1 MFPDKV
7 LTRSSAKPWQRWQSK
22 NTAPNLPDE
31 IRQVGL
37 HLHLLMGLRPHLA
50 FFFLLIA
57 VSVQAAGQKQGQQYY
72 LKPDQTADLAA
83 GTKLNTA
90 KQSCENWA
98 VAAGLETMLQQ
109 QSVPL
114 DQSFWVMRLN
124 GGELCVND
132 TPTIDALTQA
142 VDKEFVLDDGR
153 HVRLEIHFEP
163 GPPVNVDPV
172 ISGLKL
178 QHVTLLL
185 WRGHPYYLTG
195 VTYDERIGRDG
206 TRFFE
211 VKEIRLAN
219 TYPKLPGVTFLKG
232 RDDPAEIQGIM
243 SVSATT
249 L

>member
-1 MFPDKV
+1 M
-7 LTRSSAKPWQRWQSK
+7 RGKPHF
-22 NTAPNLPDE
+22 A
-31 IRQVGL
+31 I
-37 HLHLLMGLRPHLA
+37 
-50 FFFLLIA
+50 FFLL
-57 VSVQAAGQKQGQQYY
+57 VTLTLQAADQKKGQQYY

-83 GTKLNTA
+83 ETKLNTA

-98 VAAGLETMLQQ
+98 IGCWPGNHAEAAECFTG
-109 QSVPL
+109 P
-114 DQSFWVMRLN
+114 
-124 GGELCVND
+124 ELLGHAAEWRRIVRND
-132 TPTIDALTQA
+132 LPTIEALTQA
-142 VDKEFVLDDGR
+142 VNKEFVLDDGR

-172 ISGLKL
+172 IAGLKL
-178 QHVTLLL
+178 QQVTLLL

-219 TYPKLPGVTFLKG
+219 TYPKLPGVTFQKG
-232 RDDPAEIQGIM
+232 RDDPAEIQGIL

>member
-1 MFPDKV
+1 MRP
-7 LTRSSAKPWQRWQSK
+7 
-22 NTAPNLPDE
+22 
-31 IRQVGL
+31 
-37 HLHLLMGLRPHLA
+37 RPHFA
-50 FFFLLIA
+50 VFFLLITL
-57 VSVQAAGQKQGQQYY
+57 SLQAADRKQGQQYY
-72 LKPDQTADLAA
+72 LKPDQTADLASE
-83 GTKLNTA
+83 TKLTTA

-109 QSVPL
+109 QNVQL

-124 GGELCVND
+124 GGELCVD
-132 TPTIDALTQA
+132 DLPTIDALTQA
-142 VDKEFVLDDGR
+142 VNKEFVLDDGR
-153 HVRLEIHFEP
+153 HIRLEIHFEP

-172 ISGLKL
+172 IAGLKV
-178 QHVTLLL
+178 QQVTLLL

-219 TYPKLPGVTFLKG
+219 TYAKLPGVTFQKG
-232 RDDPAEIQGIM
+232 RDDPAEIQGIL
-243 SVSATT
+243 SISATQ

>member
-1 MFPDKV
+1 MLRFE
-7 LTRSSAKPWQRWQSK
+7 SGQ
-22 NTAPNLPDE
+22 
-31 IRQVGL
+31 IGL
-37 HLHLLMGLRPHLA
+37 HLQLPMRDRPHFA
-50 FFFLLIA
+50 VFVLLITL
-57 VSVQAAGQKQGQQYY
+57 SLQPAGQKQGQQYY

-83 GTKLNTA
+83 ETKLNTA
-90 KQSCENWA
+90 KQNCENWA
-98 VAAGLETMLQQ
+98 MAAGLETMLQRQ
-109 QSVPL
+109 NVPL

-124 GGELCVND
+124 GGELCVD
-132 TPTIDALTQA
+132 DAPTIDALKL
-142 VDKEFVLDDGR
+142 VVNRDFILDDGR

-163 GPPVNVDPV
+163 GPPVSIDPL
-172 ISGLKL
+172 IAGLK
-178 QHVTLLL
+178 QQQVTLLL

-232 RDDPAEIQGIM
+232 RDDPAEIQGIL
-243 SVSATT
+243 SVSATQ

>member
-1 MFPDKV
+1 MRVRLNFAV
-7 LTRSSAKPWQRWQSK
+7 
-22 NTAPNLPDE
+22 
-31 IRQVGL
+31 
-37 HLHLLMGLRPHLA
+37 
-50 FFFLLIA
+50 FFLLIA
-57 VSVQAAGQKQGQQYY
+57 LSVQAAGQKQGQQYY

-83 GTKLNTA
+83 DTKLSTA

-98 VAAGLETMLQQ
+98 MAAGLETMLQRQ
-109 QSVPL
+109 NVSL

-124 GGELCVND
+124 GGELCLSD
-132 TPTIDALTQA
+132 LPAIDALTQA

-172 ISGLKL
+172 IAGLK
-178 QHVTLLL
+178 QQQVTLLL

-211 VKEIRLAN
+211 VNEIRLAN
-219 TYPKLPGVTFLKG
+219 TYPKLPGVTFQKG
-232 RDDPAEIQGIM
+232 RDDPAEIQGIL

>member
-1 MFPDKV
+1 MRV
-7 LTRSSAKPWQRWQSK
+7 R
-22 NTAPNLPDE
+22 
-31 IRQVGL
+31 L
-37 HLHLLMGLRPHLA
+37 HFAA
-50 FFFLLIA
+50 FFLIIA
-57 VSVQAAGQKQGQQYY
+57 LSVQAADQKQGQRYY

-83 GTKLNTA
+83 DTKLNTA

-98 VAAGLETMLQQ
+98 IAAGLETMLQRQ
-109 QSVPL
+109 NVPL

-124 GGELCVND
+124 GGELCLSEM
-132 TPTIDALTQA
+132 PTIDALTQA
-142 VDKEFVLDDGR
+142 VNKEFVLDDGR

-172 ISGLKL
+172 IAGLK
-178 QHVTLLL
+178 QQQVTLLL

-219 TYPKLPGVTFLKG
+219 TFAKLPGVTFEKG
-232 RDDPAEIQGIM
+232 RDDPAEIQGIL
-243 SVSATT
+243 SVSATQ

>member
-1 MFPDKV
+1 MRV
-7 LTRSSAKPWQRWQSK
+7 
-22 NTAPNLPDE
+22 
-31 IRQVGL
+31 
-37 HLHLLMGLRPHLA
+37 RPHFVA
-50 FFFLLIA
+50 IFLLIA
-57 VSVQAAGQKQGQQYY
+57 LSVQAADQKQRQQYY
-72 LKPDQTADLAA
+72 LKPDQSADLAVE
-83 GTKLNTA
+83 TKLNTA

-98 VAAGLETMLQQ
+98 VAAGLETMLQRQ
-109 QSVPL
+109 NVPL

-124 GGELCVND
+124 GGELCLSEM
-132 TPTIDALTQA
+132 PTIDALMQV

-153 HVRLEIHFEP
+153 HVRLEIHFAP

-172 ISGLKL
+172 IAGLK
-178 QHVTLLL
+178 QQQVTLLL

-219 TYPKLPGVTFLKG
+219 TYAKLPGVTFQKG
-232 RDDPAEIQGIM
+232 RNDPAEIQGIL